1 MESVFAHD
9 RNHLK
14 QSSKEGIHQSL
25 SALIGMPLWAA
36 GRAADLAWLHFGE
49 RRVVKDFRGNPKE
62 VGEFALHLQCAWRIV
77 EGDRVVVGS
86 RDLYYP
92 AGSSTTEVPED
103 FRWDVQGANRLDE
116 RLEEFFQDANLY
128 VVHVEAG
135 LAGAF
140 HLFLGNNVS
149 LEVFPDDS
157 FDGEHWRLFRPY
169 VDEPHFVV
177 NGTGILGE

>member
-1 MESVFAHD
+1 M
-9 RNHLK
+9 K
-14 QSSKEGIHQSL
+14 QPIKDKIHQSL

-36 GRAADLAWLHFGE
+36 GRAADLAWFHFGQ
-49 RRVVKDFRGNPKE
+49 RRTVKDFRGNPKE

-77 EGDRVVVGS
+77 QGDRVVVAS

-92 AGSSTTEVPED
+92 AGSNTTEVPEG

-116 RLEEFFQDANLY
+116 RLERFLQDASPF

-169 VDEPHFVV
+169 LDEPHFVV
-177 NGTGILGE
+177 NGTGIEGE